1 MVKAVFFD
9 IDGTLVSFTTH
20 QILQSTIDTVRKIR
34 EQGVKVFIAT
44 GRPRPFVNN
53 LGDLEY
59 DGIMTVN
66 GAECRLADGTVI
78 RHDPIHKDD
87 LVRLTEYFHKNP
99 FPIAFASNNDIFI
112 TMTSVESKQVF
123 ELLNIKPPRIAPI
136 EECMNSDIMQIIAF
150 FDINTQLE
158 LMDNVLTGCAA
169 QRWHPLFADVI
180 RKGNNKAKGIDTMIE
195 HYGIRLNETM
205 AFGDGG
211 NDIEMLRHVG
221 IGIAMGNAR
230 DEVKQAARYVT
241 ENADEGG
248 IANALKKFIM
258 IK

>member
-20 QILQSTIDTVRKIR
+20 HILQSTIEVVRKIR

-44 GRPRPFVNN
+44 GRPLPFVNN
-53 LGDLEY
+53 LGEFEY

-66 GAECRLADGTVI
+66 GAECRLADGTVL

-87 LVRLTEYFHKNP
+87 IVRLSEYFHKKP

-112 TMTSVESKQVF
+112 TMSSEETQKIF
-123 ELLNIKPPRIAPI
+123 ELLNIKPPRVAPL
-136 EECMNSDIMQIIAF
+136 EECMNRDIMQIIAF
-150 FDINTQLE
+150 FDINTQKE
-158 LMDNVLTGCAA
+158 LMDKVLTGCDA

-180 RKGNNKAKGIDTMIE
+180 RKGNNKAKGIDVMIR
-195 HYGIRLNETM
+195 HYGIHLNETM

-211 NDIEMLRHVG
+211 NDIEMLRHAGFGV
-221 IGIAMGNAR
+221 AMGNAR

-241 ENADEGG
+241 ESADEGG